1 MTKHN
6 NYFVNHITHD
16 IFYTYIYLLYSS
28 SILLFI
34 LFITIIITTIIIII
48 LLLRAES
55 LAYGSSQARGWIRAT
70 ALDLRHYTTA
80 TATQDSSCICYLHH
94 SSSNTGSLTHWAR
107 PGIEPTSSWI
117 LVRFVSTEPQKLPC
131 TPL

>member
-55 LAYGSSQARGWIRAT
+55 LAYGSSQARG
-70 ALDLRHYTTA
+70 
-80 TATQDSSCICYLHH
+80 
-94 SSSNTGSLTHWAR
+94 
-107 PGIEPTSSWI
+107 
-117 LVRFVSTEPQKLPC
+117 
-131 TPL
+131 